1 MMLNAAQIKKDWEKR
16 GFSFGIWEDSPGQV
30 WKDFVHD
37 VYEIFMLAE
46 GEVSV
51 VLNEET
57 IEAVFGEEIFIPAG
71 SRHTVATSKQGRS
84 VWYYG
89 YRER

>member
-1 MMLNAAQIKKDWEKR
+1 MLNAEQVKKDWQKR

-30 WKDFVHD
+30 WKGFVHD
-37 VYEIFMLAE
+37 VDELFSLVE

-51 VLNEET
+51 VLNGET

-71 SRHTVATSKQGRS
+71 SKHTVVTSNKSGS

-89 YRER
+89 YREK